1 MEKCL
6 DMTTPHYSAQILPVP
21 WHFVISRRIL
31 SQKHLKQQHCL
42 GSLQEIH
49 CQGHPVTKIN
59 VFKYVRIISYGFL
72 YALEASLVNLELP
85 LNLFICLPASE
96 VLNGLFV
103 LSETVSYPDGSGQK
117 FKDME

>member
-31 SQKHLKQQHCL
+31 SQKHPKQQHCL

-85 LNLFICLPASE
+85 LNLFICLDASGE
-96 VLNGLFV
+96 FACLR
-103 LSETVSYPDGSGQK
+103 S
-117 FKDME
+117 FKWLVRLI

>member
-31 SQKHLKQQHCL
+31 SQKHPKQHCL

-117 FKDME
+117 FKDIE

>member
-1 MEKCL
+1 M
-6 DMTTPHYSAQILPVP
+6 
-21 WHFVISRRIL
+21 
-31 SQKHLKQQHCL
+31 
-42 GSLQEIH
+42 
-49 CQGHPVTKIN
+49 TKIN
-59 VFKYVRIISYGFL
+59 VFKYVRIISHGFL